1 MTNTISIT
9 SKDGQVW
16 NINRSILKHFA
27 DKTET
32 EIEAF
37 FARFF
42 AWFKPWE
49 RDVLKTLIRMERSG
63 IAIDDTLNLKY
74 NK

>member
-1 MTNTISIT
+1 MTNTINIT

-16 NINRSILKHFA
+16 NIHRSILDHFA
-27 DKTET
+27 LQSEL
-32 EIEAF
+32 EIDAF

-42 AWFKPWE
+42 AWFEPWE
-49 RDVLKTLIRMERSG
+49 KDVLRTLIRMERSG
-63 IAIDDTLNLKY
+63 IAIDDTLSLKY

>member
-1 MTNTISIT
+1 MTNTINIT

-16 NINRSILKHFA
+16 NIHRSILDHFA
-27 DKTET
+27 LKSEL
-32 EIEAF
+32 EIDTF

-42 AWFKPWE
+42 AWFEPWE
-49 RDVLKTLIRMERSG
+49 KDVLRTLIRMERSG
-63 IAIDDTLNLKY
+63 IAIDDTLSLKY

>member
-1 MTNTISIT
+1 MTNTINIT

-16 NINRSILKHFA
+16 NIHRSILDRFA
-27 DKTET
+27 LKSEE
-32 EIEAF
+32 EIDTF

-42 AWFKPWE
+42 VWFEPWE
-49 RDVLKTLIRMERSG
+49 KDVLKTLIRMERSG